1 MRRYFYFDIDGVLVD
16 SRATV
21 RAAYEGALG
30 QRIDDAVWQE
40 VWGKPWKLWL
50 PDFVGEVGESVG
62 VHRRKNDI
70 YRELIRGGHALPL
83 AGAVAVRLLHGMD
96 HGVRLITGASET
108 AAHAVLHW
116 LNIPIQL
123 LDVTEA
129 SRTDKV
135 TRLAYLESHGGVI
148 HTDDDEKLIA
158 ELEER
163 RVPAVHFHGQ
173 SIDELMDEL
182 WTRSS

>member
-1 MRRYFYFDIDGVLVD
+1 MRRYFYFDVDGVLVD

-21 RAAYEGALG
+21 RAAYEEALG
-30 QRIDDAVWQE
+30 QRVDDALWE
-40 VWGKPWKLWL
+40 KVWGKPWRGWL
-50 PDFVGEVGESVG
+50 VEHVGEVGEAIG
-62 VHRRKNDI
+62 VHRRKNDV
-70 YRELIRGGHALPL
+70 YRELIRGGHATPL
-83 AGAVAVRLLHGMD
+83 AGAEAVRRLYGMD

-129 SRTDKV
+129 SHSDKV
-135 TRLAYLESHGGVI
+135 TRLAYLESRGGVI

-173 SIDELMDEL
+173 SLNELMDEL